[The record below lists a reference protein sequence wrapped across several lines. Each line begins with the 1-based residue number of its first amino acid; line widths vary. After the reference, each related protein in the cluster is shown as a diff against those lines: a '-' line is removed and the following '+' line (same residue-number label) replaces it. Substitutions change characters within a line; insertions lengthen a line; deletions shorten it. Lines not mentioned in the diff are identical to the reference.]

1 MADIT
6 TPTPVIK
13 PGFKTSEFWLTLG
26 TFLVSGLVLTG
37 VISQDNND
45 QTSAIVSHV
54 ITSVCMVFAQATV
67 VYKYI
72 SSRHEAK
79 HKVKSVSTVSTT
91 ETTESTPPPV
101 EEPPKPKK
109 PRRKHVRKPKGKV

>member
-1 MADIT
+1 MVDS
-6 TPTPVIK
+6 PTPVVK

-26 TFLVSGLVLTG
+26 TFIVSGLVLTG

-45 QTSAIVSHV
+45 QTGALVSHV
-54 ITSVCMVFAQATV
+54 ITSVCMILAQAGV

-79 HKVKSVSTVSTT
+79 HKTKSVTETQTSTT
-91 ETTESTPPPV
+91 ETTETQPV

-109 PRRKHVRKPKGKV
+109 PRRKNARKPKAKD